1 MNLIRA
7 ASTSPLPSCSGLT
20 LVEAMLA
27 LAIAALTISG
37 VATGYVFAAQQM
49 EQAACSA
56 AAEFMAMQRLEQAR
70 AAKWDTLANPP
81 VDELA
86 TSNFPVVIATLDIP
100 VAQNRALYATNTTT
114 ITAVSADPPLKRI
127 RVDCVWS
134 FLSRGP
140 FTNTVTLY
148 RAPDQ

>member
-1 MNLIRA
+1 MNLTRS
-7 ASTSPLPSCSGLT
+7 ASSPLSSRSGLT
-20 LVEAMLA
+20 LVEAVLA

-56 AAEFMAMQRLEQAR
+56 AAESLALQRLEQAR
-70 AAKWDTLANPP
+70 AAKWDALANPP
-81 VDELA
+81 VDELI
-86 TSNFPVVIATLDIP
+86 TSNFPVVIAALDLP
-100 VAQNRALYATNTTT
+100 VPRDQAHYATNTTT
-114 ITAVSADPPLKRI
+114 ITTVSEDPPLKRI

-140 FTNTVTLY
+140 FTNTVTLC
-148 RAPDQ
+148 RASDQ